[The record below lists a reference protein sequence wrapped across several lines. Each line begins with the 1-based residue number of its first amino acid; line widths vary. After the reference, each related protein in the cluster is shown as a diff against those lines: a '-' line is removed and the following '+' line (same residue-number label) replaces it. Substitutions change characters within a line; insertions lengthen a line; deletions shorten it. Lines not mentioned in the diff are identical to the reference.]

1 MPYETVD
8 KPGEPYVTKR
18 NRNKAT
24 VAPDRVYTQAEV
36 DSILERR
43 QQEQREGEQRE
54 GDQRQRRSNEGRNDD
69 EGEGTVV
76 GIDPKLLKQLQSTVT
91 VFNTLKEFASS
102 PLQKA
107 IETEVGTMAVGAIKQ
122 SFGQPAPKGNK
133 DFFDMV
139 LNSQFALGLGQS
151 LGSRG
156 PEMVESM
163 GRTFGKDRTDR
174 FIDNMLDQ
182 YGKSPKDSNPNSVPN
197 SIPNSSGSSGSSG
210 KRNPTGP
217 GISKDENIN
226 MLLSLC
232 PDNPEHVAAYADSQ
246 GGIRVEMA
254 RKMLMMHQDEIIEQ
268 MRLQGLDTSGF
279 GQTENVRNAHVQEE
293 EEVKRLKRE
302 QQEMLMFK
310 RQLDQQIQQLPQEDL
325 DNQEKQEK
333 QEKVISYKDIH
344 KKAEIVKPKE
354 EETNRS
360 KVPTIE
366 DIVEIPDKW
375 DQNDLNEV
383 ESESI
388 RKAELARKSEL
399 ARKANIHKDI
409 KENIKETN
417 SIKEANSVSGI
428 KEANEANGINDV
440 KEIGEKDIADVN
452 KVIVPTMV
460 QVPEN
465 DTVPIIMPVSIE
477 ETKQQGDHI
486 RKEKDINTLKEK
498 KEKDTKDDKPKY
510 KFKVIY
516 GMLKKILLDANGK
529 ETAARSTASE
539 EEIVAYEKKHEV
551 KIRH

>member
-210 KRNPTGP
+210 KRNATGP